1 MDGTAQTLVA
11 AEMVLLGIYGNRG
24 GKFTYF
30 KEGYFWK
37 RVPFWQRLPIP
48 LVNKPNV
55 KQYLIIYL

>member
-30 KEGYFWK
+30 LRGLLLKEGSLLTKITYTYHFH
-37 RVPFWQRLPIP
+37 
-48 LVNKPNV
+48 
-55 KQYLIIYL
+55 

>member
-30 KEGYFWK
+30 KEGYF
-37 RVPFWQRLPIP
+37 
-48 LVNKPNV
+48 
-55 KQYLIIYL
+55 